1 MDAAL
6 IAGDV
11 YQRNAPSAEA
21 MTVFSD
27 FITELAKRSLPCY
40 IISGNHDSAERV
52 AYPAQ
57 LSGVYISGTEP
68 TRTPYEQSKNAI
80 NRRFCY
86 KYNKAS

>member
-1 MDAAL
+1 MDAVL

-27 FITELAKRSLPCY
+27 FITELAKRSPPCY

-52 AYPAQ
+52 AYPAP
-57 LSGVYISGTEP
+57 LSGVYISGTD
-68 TRTPYEQSKNAI
+68 TAYLHIHAVR
-80 NRRFCY
+80 
-86 KYNKAS
+86 